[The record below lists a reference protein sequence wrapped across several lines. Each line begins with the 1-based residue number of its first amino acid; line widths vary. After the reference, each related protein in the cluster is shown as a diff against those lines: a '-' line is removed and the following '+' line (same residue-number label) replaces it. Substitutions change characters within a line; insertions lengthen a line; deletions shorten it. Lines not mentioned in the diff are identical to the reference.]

1 VYCSLPLYSAAVL
14 AEVTLS
20 TSFMFVLVN
29 IVTEKVREDDYTTLL
44 ERAKEMGIEEE
55 QLSW

>member
-1 VYCSLPLYSAAVL
+1 L